1 MRCKNCHVVGIV
13 FVLMFVVAIASG
25 EVAPETALYDNHGKR
40 YVLSQLLQKVQ
51 PQGIA
56 ILYFTS
62 IHCKPCEKEIP
73 ELLQRIKKSPKNVL
87 CYFVYAE
94 GIEEVNAQATQYGI
108 TCYFTDVLGTA
119 RTSMDV
125 VRFPT
130 IILLRQNREIIG
142 KFTGYN
148 KKNLEQIAKLI
159 GAQ

>member
-1 MRCKNCHVVGIV
+1 MDNLSDKIDKIKVHPQG
-13 FVLMFVVAIASG
+13 LAALSIASKIPV
-25 EVAPETALYDNHGKR
+25 EDLMI
-40 YVLSQLLQKVQ
+40 VLQ
-51 PQGIA
+51 
-56 ILYFTS
+56 
-62 IHCKPCEKEIP
+62 HEKEIP

-159 GAQ
+159 EAQ

>member
-1 MRCKNCHVVGIV
+1 M
-13 FVLMFVVAIASG
+13 ASVMCFPSYCRKYNRRG
-25 EVAPETALYDNHGKR
+25 LQYYILRQYTVNRVKKR
-40 YVLSQLLQKVQ
+40 YRN
-51 PQGIA
+51 
-56 ILYFTS
+56 Y
-62 IHCKPCEKEIP
+62 CN
-73 ELLQRIKKSPKNVL
+73 IKKSQKNVL

-94 GIEEVNAQATQYGI
+94 GIEEVNAQASQYGI
-108 TCYFTDVLGTA
+108 TCYFTDVLGTT